1 MNTPV
6 PRPGILDITPYVPGK
21 SALPG
26 QRKVIKISANEGA
39 LGPSARA
46 IAAYRKAARDLHRYP
61 DGAATAL
68 RTAIA
73 RRHGLDAARIVCGA
87 GSDELFYNLARGYA
101 GPGDEVLYSEHG
113 FNVYPIVARS
123 VGATP
128 VTAPE
133 GALVFD
139 VDAVLSRVSDRTR
152 IVFIANPNNPTGSYI
167 PVDEL
172 RRLRGGLGGDIL
184 LVIDSAYAEFV
195 TSNDYSPGI
204 ELVDEGDNVVM
215 TRTFSK
221 AYALAA
227 LRLGWV
233 YCPPAIAD
241 VLNRLRAPFNVNS
254 AAQVAGVAAL
264 EDTAH
269 VAATRDHNSIWLPWL
284 SDRFRAAGLTVCPS
298 VANFVLVRFPE
309 GEHRSADAA
318 MRFLNQRGIIP
329 RQTGG
334 YGLPGCLRFTVG
346 CEADMRA
353 CADAVDAFMAPG

>member
-26 QRKVIKISANEGA
+26 QRKAIKISANEGA
-39 LGPSARA
+39 LGPSAKA

-68 RTAIA
+68 REAIA

-113 FNVYPIVARS
+113 FNVYPIVAQS

-139 VDAVLSRVSDRTR
+139 VDAVLSRVSDSTR

-204 ELVDEGDNVVM
+204 
-215 TRTFSK
+215 
-221 AYALAA
+221 
-227 LRLGWV
+227 
-233 YCPPAIAD
+233 
-241 VLNRLRAPFNVNS
+241 
-254 AAQVAGVAAL
+254 
-264 EDTAH
+264 
-269 VAATRDHNSIWLPWL
+269 
-284 SDRFRAAGLTVCPS
+284 
-298 VANFVLVRFPE
+298 
-309 GEHRSADAA
+309 
-318 MRFLNQRGIIP
+318 
-329 RQTGG
+329 
-334 YGLPGCLRFTVG
+334 
-346 CEADMRA
+346 
-353 CADAVDAFMAPG
+353 